1 MFRIIG
7 IIALLALP
15 ATLSAAVGISPS
27 GIEATVPSGAQ
38 QDGSVI
44 FMRDDEDAKTAMYV
58 TVFSDSAFLLTE
70 GVEYFMD
77 AGVKRIT
84 IPYRFD
90 ATEYVP
96 GSYTG
101 ILYLRPERASS
112 RAVNGVQVQV
122 QGGVRAAMTVTAPV
136 AATWKDGAR
145 ENIRDHFA
153 LYQETAGYL
162 MGRAKAYVAGIF

>member
-7 IIALLALP
+7 IIALLTLP

-101 ILYLRPERASS
+101 ILYLRPERAS
-112 RAVNGVQVQV
+112 
-122 QGGVRAAMTVTAPV
+122 MTVTAPV